1 MDCFRATLKLKM
13 TNTEQEILQAL
24 LQLESAVQSMPSA
37 NPKPDLRPLFTRLD
51 ELSGQL
57 PPGTD
62 ASLRHYLA
70 KKSYQKA
77 RLFLQGR
84 DGENAEGNC
93 GHV

>member
-1 MDCFRATLKLKM
+1 M
-13 TNTEQEILQAL
+13 TNTEQEILQTL
-24 LQLESAVQSMPSA
+24 LALESAVKSMPNA

-57 PPGTD
+57 PSGTD
-62 ASLRHYLA
+62 PNLRHYLA

-84 DGENAEGNC
+84 DDDNAEGNC